1 MIAVPHIPWGLRR
14 DVQQAGV
21 LLLPFHAVVA
31 PGQRVGK
38 VVGDVLVELVIFV
51 VFNFRL
57 VARPQRLR
65 LVDFLPGNHGFAVFL
80 FLFFNLNRQSDV
92 IGIFADD
99 GAYAPVVQEII
110 FPFTQVQGD
119 FSPAVCFGDVVNG
132 VLTFAFG
139 FPEHAVLRAVARRT
153 STHGD
158 FVRHD
163 ER

>member
-153 STHGD
+153 GTHGD